1 MFKWIDTIIFDL
13 EWVIIDTKDIWK
25 KVDEK
30 FFLDKWLKYDI
41 SVKNKVVGKT
51 LEEVVIY
58 YKNTYKINEKLDILI
73 KEYFLIVNELFYSE
87 IKYINWFLEFFTYI
101 ESKFNICVATSIDKN
116 LLSIVENKFN
126 IHNKFKNK
134 VFSSSSYNLNW
145 SCKEDIFKFA
155 IKSMNSD
162 NKKCIIIEDSPLWI
176 RSAKNLWVKSI
187 ALESNFNRNELLEAD
202 YIFKDLLELKI
213 IFSKVLI

>member
-13 EWVIIDTKDIWK
+13 EWVIIETKDIWK

-30 FFLDKWLKYDI
+30 FFLDKWLKYYI

-58 YKNTYKINEKLDILI
+58 YQNTYKINEKIDILI

-101 ESKFNICVATSIDKN
+101 ENKFNICVATSIDKN

-134 VFSSSSYNLNW
+134 VFF
-145 SCKEDIFKFA
+145 I
-155 IKSMNSD
+155 
-162 NKKCIIIEDSPLWI
+162 
-176 RSAKNLWVKSI
+176 
-187 ALESNFNRNELLEAD
+187 
-202 YIFKDLLELKI
+202 
-213 IFSKVLI
+213 